1 MSLVRNDDGPGIL
14 DDAVLDE
21 FNIPFGSWIEEA
33 VNWITLNMGGA
44 LDVMARMG
52 APWVGRPPSQACLT
66 VGSACR

>member
-1 MSLVRNDDGPGIL
+1 MSLVRNDDEPGIF

-44 LDVMARMG
+44 LDVIASAPPRSMAVVASSSCSRISRM
-52 APWVGRPPSQACLT
+52 
-66 VGSACR
+66 